1 MSFIVVVDDRA
12 TNRNIL
18 CRLARSLEAGA
29 EAVAFDRPALALAAM
44 RERLPDLIITDFNMP
59 EMDGA
64 EFVTRCRRDLADPE
78 IPIVVITAYEDR
90 DFRYR
95 ALEAGATDFLLSPI
109 DHREFRTRTGNLL
122 TIGRQR
128 RIIRQR
134 ATLLERELD
143 EALRQQAEALRRSEM
158 KLRRLIDTV
167 PALIV
172 TSDGE
177 GRCLMVNSYRNLLAS
192 GPDVQNGTVEGLF
205 GSDYWRRHAPL
216 DRRVLETGQMQPPF
230 EEYLS
235 DAFGHERVFLT
246 SKTPL
251 FANDG
256 RIDAVVTVSLDVT
269 DRKEAEDCLVYP
281 ADYDHVSG
289 LPNRRMAIDRLSQEM
304 VRALPDETRVAL
316 LYVDLDSFKK
326 VNDLVGRA
334 VGDRLLVNAAA
345 RLSDC
350 VGTADT
356 VARLSGDEFLA
367 ILPDCKRD
375 HPLDAV
381 AHRMIDALDRPF
393 LIDGEEFHIGASVGI
408 SIFPENGS
416 APEDLIQHAKAAMY
430 RAKAAG
436 GACYRFFSEEMTE
449 SAARRVE
456 MEALLQHALER
467 QEFHLAYQPI
477 ADVRTGDVIGMEA
490 LLRWNSRELG
500 TVPPD
505 SFIPLAEETGLIVPI
520 GRWALKAACRQAA
533 DWQRASGKAVTI
545 AVNVSYRQFVGN
557 DFVAETAAAL
567 AETGLPPETLVLE
580 ITERLLMRDVRHA
593 LDALDRLRKMGVRLA
608 LDDFGSG
615 YASIMYLK
623 RFPFNALKIDK
634 AFIADAPD
642 NPDGGA
648 LVSAIIGMAQSL
660 GLEIVGEGVET
671 KAQLDFLKIH
681 GCHHYQ
687 GYLISRPSEAE
698 AFERLMANGRAAES
712 P

>member
-1 MSFIVVVDDRA
+1 M
-12 TNRNIL
+12 
-18 CRLARSLEAGA
+18 
-29 EAVAFDRPALALAAM
+29 AFDRPATALAAM
-44 RERLPDLIITDFNMP
+44 KGRLPDLIITDFNMP

-167 PALIV
+167 PALIM
-172 TSDGE
+172 TSDGT

-192 GPDVQNGTVEGLF
+192 GRDAASGTVEGLF
-205 GSDYWRRHAPL
+205 GSDYWLRHGPM
-216 DRRVLETGQMQPPF
+216 DQRVLETGQMQPPF
-230 EEYLS
+230 EESLL
-235 DAFGHERVFLT
+235 DTFGQQRFFLT
-246 SKTPL
+246 TKTPL
-251 FANDG
+251 FADNG
-256 RIDAVVTVSLDVT
+256 RIDAVVTVSVDIT
-269 DRKEAEDCLVYP
+269 ERKETEECVVYRD
-281 ADYDHVSG
+281 DYDHVSG
-289 LPNRRMAIDRLSQEM
+289 LPNRVMALDRLSQAM
-304 VRALPDETRVAL
+304 VRANRDGTTVAV
-316 LYVDLDSFKK
+316 LYADLDRFEA
-326 VNDLVGRA
+326 VNDHIGRSL
-334 VGDRLLVNAAA
+334 GDRLLVNAAS

-350 VGTADT
+350 VGPSDT

-367 ILPDCKRD
+367 IVPDRRRD
-375 HPLDAV
+375 QTIDVTAQ
-381 AHRMIDALDRPF
+381 RMIDALDLPF
-393 LIDGEEFHIGASVGI
+393 LIEGNEFHVGASVGI
-408 SIFPENGS
+408 SLFPENGS
-416 APEDLIQHAKAAMY
+416 APEDLIQYAKAAMY

-436 GACYRFFSEEMTE
+436 GGRYRLYSEDMTE
-449 SAARRVE
+449 SVARRAE
-456 MEALLQHALER
+456 MESLLRHALDRHEL
-467 QEFHLAYQPI
+467 QLVYQPV
-477 ADVRTGDVIGMEA
+477 ASVKTGEVVGMEA
-490 LLRWNSRELG
+490 LLRWHSRELG

-505 SFIPLAEETGLIVPI
+505 CFIPLAEETGLIVPI
-520 GRWALKAACRQAA
+520 GQWVLNTACRQAA
-533 DWQRASGKAVTI
+533 EWLRVSGKASII

-557 DFVAETAAAL
+557 DFVGQVVESL
-567 AETGLPPETLVLE
+567 AEAGLPPQMLELE
-580 ITERLLMRDVRHA
+580 ITERLLMGDVRQS
-593 LDALDRLRKMGVRLA
+593 LDALSRLREMGVRLA
-608 LDDFGSG
+608 LDDFGNG

-623 RFPFNALKIDK
+623 RFPFNTLKIDK
-634 AFIADAPD
+634 AFVSDAPESA
-642 NPDGGA
+642 DGGA

-671 KAQLDFLKIH
+671 EVQLDFLRSH

-687 GYLISRPSEAE
+687 GYLISRPSDAQS
-698 AFERLMANGRAAES
+698 FESLMAKRA